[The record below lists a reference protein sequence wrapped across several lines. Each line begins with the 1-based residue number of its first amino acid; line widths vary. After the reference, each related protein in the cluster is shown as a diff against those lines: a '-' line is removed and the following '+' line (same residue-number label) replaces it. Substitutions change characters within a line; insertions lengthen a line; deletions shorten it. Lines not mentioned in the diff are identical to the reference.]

1 MAKQS
6 TTPTESLGQLTQ
18 EAGMLAAG
26 DESNC
31 VVVAG
36 KRASR
41 EIDGGVFPI
50 QANEQEGESC

>member
-18 EAGMLAAG
+18 EAGMLTAG

-41 EIDGGVFPI
+41 EMAVLRFPI
-50 QANEQEGESC
+50 QADEQEGEGC

>member
-18 EAGMLAAG
+18 EAGMLTAG

-31 VVVAG
+31 VVVAR
-36 KRASR
+36 KRAF
-41 EIDGGVFPI
+41 EGDGGVFPI
-50 QANEQEGESC
+50 QTNEQEGESC